1 MLAPSI
7 FEENFIDDLFGFPM
21 NAFDDM
27 ERNME
32 RKLYGRKANRM
43 MKTDIREKDDNYEVS
58 VDLPGFKKEEITV
71 ELDNGYL
78 TISAAKGLDK
88 DETNKKGKLIC
99 QERYVGAMQRSFY
112 VGEAVTENDIK
123 AKFEDG
129 VLQITVPKI
138 EKKLPESRTI
148 LIEG

>member
-7 FEENFIDDLFGFPM
+7 FEESFIDDLFGLPM
-21 NAFDDM
+21 KDFSD
-27 ERNME
+27 ME

-58 VDLPGFKKEEITV
+58 IDLPGFKKEEITV

-88 DETNKKGKLIC
+88 DENKKGRLIR
-99 QERYVGAMQRSFY
+99 QERYAGSMTRCFY
-112 VGEAVTENDIK
+112 IGDNVEKGDIEATYRH
-123 AKFEDG
+123 G
-129 VLQITVPKI
+129 VLTLTVPKKAL
-138 EKKLPESRTI
+138 EKKIPEKNLI
-148 LIEG
+148 AIEG